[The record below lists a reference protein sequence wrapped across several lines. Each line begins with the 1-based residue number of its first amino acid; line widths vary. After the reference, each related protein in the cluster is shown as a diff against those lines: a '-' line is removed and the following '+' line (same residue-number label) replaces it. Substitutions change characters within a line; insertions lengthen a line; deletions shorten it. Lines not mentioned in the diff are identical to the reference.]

1 MTTYARPL
9 VRLLEA
15 LEKLPGVG
23 PRSAERMAFH
33 LLRIPRN
40 EVLRLAQAIADV
52 KDHLRFCEVCFNL
65 SEADRGQIC
74 QDASRDA
81 AILCIVEEPKD
92 VLAVEKTG
100 TFRGLYHVLLGAI
113 APLDGVGPELLKID
127 ELMRRLSDGVVQE
140 VIHRRYEVGIFQFLE
155 AARLA
160 AASDEN
166 PFIFIFSKLLEA
178 VDNDPAN
185 WKLLLKTPE
194 GAPAILL
201 TLLDKGRDVSK
212 AALKT
217 HVESLVRQHDNG
229 EPTVDIELNV
239 HLMQVVAEELLRLRL
254 EEPDHYSHERLLNQ
268 IRLMTDMLMRDIEA

>member
-1 MTTYARPL
+1 MRQL
-9 VRLLEA
+9 VNRRKRMSAADRREQILNFA
-15 LEKLPGVG
+15 WGIVSKDGFVG
-23 PRSAERMAFH
+23 LTMD
-33 LLRIPRN
+33 
-40 EVLRLAQAIADV
+40 RLARQAGITRALIYQ
-52 KDHLRFCEVCFNL
+52 KFGNL
-65 SEADRGQIC
+65 
-74 QDASRDA
+74 
-81 AILCIVEEPKD
+81 
-92 VLAVEKTG
+92 
-100 TFRGLYHVLLGAI
+100 
-113 APLDGVGPELLKID
+113 
-127 ELMRRLSDGVVQE
+127 DGVVQE

-229 EPTVDIELNV
+229 KPTVDIELNV

-254 EEPDHYSHERLLNQ
+254 EEPDNYSHERLLNQ